1 MIHLGLKWVIREFCA
16 LLGASVLFVVPITAL
31 SAEVGRS
38 INLAYTAP
46 SPGAYTGYWVAL
58 EKKFFEKYGL
68 VPGKVVYISGATVA
82 MASLLSGEIDV
93 VLLQAAAPMNVRAQ
107 GGDATIFGATTNIL
121 PYYIFLRKGLQS
133 VKEMEG
139 KRAAVSRMGAGSHAG
154 LVAFFRQYGV
164 DPEKVTFVAAGD
176 LASRVGSFLT
186 GSVDLIGLSPPYQLP
201 LLDQGYR
208 VYKNLLDERVPWA
221 QVIIAARRS
230 WLDNN
235 QDLARAF
242 LSAIAEG
249 GYYGPSHKDEAAR
262 IWKKYVPSSD
272 PRAVEESWIY
282 FRKAF
287 VPNLRPDVAGIRNV
301 RDFSATPGNTKIA
314 AIAPEDYVHWRA
326 LDDLERAK
334 FFAKLA
340 SRYGVTLP
348 VQ

>member
-1 MIHLGLKWVIREFCA
+1 MIHVGLKRVISEFYA
-16 LLGASVLFVVPITAL
+16 LLGASLLLVIPTTVL
-31 SAEVGRS
+31 SAEAGRS

-68 VPGKVVYISGATVA
+68 VPGKLVYISGATVA
-82 MASLLSGEIDV
+82 MASLVSGEIDV
-93 VLLQAAAPMNVRAQ
+93 VLLQAAAPMNVQAQ

-139 KRAAVSRMGAGSHAG
+139 RRAAVSRMGAGSHTG

-164 DPEKVTFVAAGD
+164 DPEKVTFVATGD

-230 WLDNN
+230 WLEKN
-235 QDLARAF
+235 QESAKAF

-249 GYYGPSHKDEAAR
+249 GYYGLSHKDEAAR
-262 IWKKYVPSSD
+262 IWRKYVPSSD
-272 PRAVEESWIY
+272 PRALEESWIY

-287 VPNLRPDVAGIRNV
+287 VPNLRPDLVGIRNV
-301 RDFSATPGNTKIA
+301 RDFSATPGNSKIA
-314 AIAPEDYVHWRA
+314 AIPPEEYVYWRA

-334 FFAKLA
+334 FFTGLAAK
-340 SRYGVTLP
+340 YGVTLP